1 MKIVI
6 SILLLLVMSI
16 RSVLPL
22 IDYAVNYDYISTQL
36 CENKAK
42 PELLCNGKC
51 FVKKELTKSSENQ
64 NCKENKV
71 QILKA
76 DVFLAQDFLSFSVN
90 YVQEKTE
97 NVFHEN
103 CNFHHQQFFRKFF
116 HPPLV

>member
-36 CENKAK
+36 CENKSK

-51 FVKKELTKSSENQ
+51 FVKKEIAKSSDNQ
-64 NCKENKV
+64 NCKEDKV
-71 QILKA
+71 KLLTVDA
-76 DVFLAQDFLSFSVN
+76 FVANDFLRFSVDC
-90 YVQEKTE
+90 VQEKTE
-97 NVFHEN
+97 NIFLEN
-103 CNFHHQQFFRKFF
+103 CKFYQQHYFQEFF